1 MSWNAQ
7 DVKYTFRGGNVA
19 VEATLTGGV
28 KDNDASAKVDV
39 TVRIN
44 NSKVQSVAT
53 VTGNELFKNN
63 NIVIDPF
70 ANTNVF
76 ARKSGYNGDRYEKS
90 PVATSGYVKNNLDG
104 TYKLVDG
111 KYVEL
116 TKEELNRDYANFP
129 TQLTIN
135 LAGNKTATVPVVWDF
150 SGVNVTYAGGEYTAY
165 AIVNYGGEYNYG
177 TNEVGTQ
184 RIRFTVRVLDRSV
197 VSIADE
203 SALKAL
209 VGYANGTN
217 SGVEQYVNPYE
228 YVKPTMPTELKF
240 NERTGNGDETQVV
253 TYKTKGDES
262 RILVWSFDEFRP
274 TYNGGLIYVTAKL
287 IGVDGNVQSY
297 KIPFLVKKMIVK
309 EMTSAT
315 TTKSGNSTVLKTTD
329 IYTSFVDNSLAKT
342 SFVIDPN
349 DPSKLTMPFA
359 YIVTF
364 GVSTPEFDAT
374 TGKIKLDED
383 GKEVFNAVID
393 ETLDFF
399 YAIVSMPADT
409 SYTVKSSGI
418 TTNADGKS
426 AIVQLADQERISV
439 GIKQINSSIAP
450 TGITADSLR
459 SGSTLK
465 TVATVSS
472 VKLNVVWFGT
482 AYVYASNDPSRST
495 PIASYAV
502 MFTSVDSA
510 RSFTLPTSSNR
521 KITYKLRAA
530 VGVVVDNN
538 GTVITSKVATSA
550 DAVSGVVKA
559 GQTIPD
565 AQFVTDTVSI
575 EI

>member
-1 MSWNAQ
+1 M
-7 DVKYTFRGGNVA
+7 
-19 VEATLTGGV
+19 
-28 KDNDASAKVDV
+28 
-39 TVRIN
+39 
-44 NSKVQSVAT
+44 
-53 VTGNELFKNN
+53 
-63 NIVIDPF
+63 
-70 ANTNVF
+70 
-76 ARKSGYNGDRYEKS
+76 
-90 PVATSGYVKNNLDG
+90 
-104 TYKLVDG
+104 
-111 KYVEL
+111 
-116 TKEELNRDYANFP
+116 
-129 TQLTIN
+129 
-135 LAGNKTATVPVVWDF
+135 
-150 SGVNVTYAGGEYTAY
+150 
-165 AIVNYGGEYNYG
+165 
-177 TNEVGTQ
+177 
-184 RIRFTVRVLDRSV
+184 
-197 VSIADE
+197 
-203 SALKAL
+203 
-209 VGYANGTN
+209 
-217 SGVEQYVNPYE
+217 
-228 YVKPTMPTELKF
+228 
-240 NERTGNGDETQVV
+240 
-253 TYKTKGDES
+253 
-262 RILVWSFDEFRP
+262 
-274 TYNGGLIYVTAKL
+274 IYVTAKL

>member
-1 MSWNAQ
+1 M
-7 DVKYTFRGGNVA
+7 
-19 VEATLTGGV
+19 
-28 KDNDASAKVDV
+28 
-39 TVRIN
+39 
-44 NSKVQSVAT
+44 
-53 VTGNELFKNN
+53 
-63 NIVIDPF
+63 
-70 ANTNVF
+70 F
-76 ARKSGYNGDRYEKS
+76 ARKSGYSGDRYEKS
-90 PVATSGYVKNNLDG
+90 STAIGGYVKNNLDG
-104 TYKLVDG
+104 TYKLVNG
-111 KYVEL
+111 EYVAMTAAEL
-116 TKEELNRDYANFP
+116 DRDYVNFP
-129 TQLTIN
+129 TKLNVT
-135 LAGNKTATVPVVWDF
+135 LANGATVELPVTWDF

-228 YVKPTMPTELKF
+228 YVKPTMPTDLKF
-240 NERTGNGDETQVV
+240 NERTGNGDATQVV
-253 TYKTKGDES
+253 TYTTKDANHL
-262 RILVWSFDEFRP
+262 LVWSFDEFRP
-274 TYNGGLIYVTAKL
+274 SYNGGLIYVTAKL
-287 IGVDGNVQSY
+287 IGMDGNVQSY
-297 KIPFLVKKMIVK
+297 KIPFLVKRMLANN
-309 EMTSAT
+309 MTSAKTTKNSSGKTVLT
-315 TTKSGNSTVLKTTD
+315 TTSVYNSAVE
-329 IYTSFVDNSLAKT
+329 NSVAKT
-342 SFVIDPN
+342 AFSIDPN
-349 DPSKLTMPFA
+349 DPTRLTMPFA

-364 GVSTPEFDAT
+364 TVSTPEYDT
-374 TGKIKLDED
+374 STGKIKTETVDAD
-383 GKEVFNAVID
+383 GKTIVRDKYNVLTD
-393 ETLDFF
+393 PETLEFF